1 MSYTLRFHESMNRPE
16 MITTLNSNFQE
27 ISGVLNTLQISKKR
41 VISSGDISTSNSS
54 IQVDLGNIRVILAY
68 KDSND
73 SKLSIAPI
81 SANINVDITHKQI
94 TGTTVTSVALQNQTY
109 STATEIVGTVAN
121 DSNGTTVTLVR
132 DISTGRIWEVKTF
145 ISGNGSRATLWAE
158 LVI

>member
-1 MSYTLRFHESMNRPE
+1 MSYMLRLHESMNRPE

-81 SANINVDITHKQI
+81 STNINVDITHKQI
-94 TGTTVTSVALQNQTY
+94 TNTAVTSVALQNQTY
-109 STATEIVGTVAN
+109 SIATDIVGTVAN
-121 DSNGTTVTLVR
+121 DSNGTTITLVR
-132 DISTGRIWEVKTF
+132 DIPTCRIWEIKTF